1 MRPYVIG
8 NENCVLGFRLVGV
21 QGVVAHE
28 AAHLRT
34 ALRDA
39 IEHPEITLVLVTND
53 VADLDR
59 ELMDELRIKS
69 AETLVVEIPAQGDA
83 GNSPTLTDF
92 VQRAVGIS
100 LGG

>member
-21 QGVVAHE
+21 QGVVARE
-28 AAHLRT
+28 AEHLRT

-39 IEHPEITLVLVTND
+39 IEHPEITLVLVTAD

-59 ELMDELRIKS
+59 KLMDDLKINS
-69 AETLVVEIPAQGDA
+69 AETLVVEIPAQGDQ
-83 GNSPTLTDF
+83 GGSLSLTEF
-92 VQRAVGIS
+92 VQRAVGVS